1 MYRWGGTKGQA
12 LLSADLPSLDS
23 EPSRQHGAVGEAER
37 EGSGVL
43 HAATSTLERETT
55 NTITIEDEEEATPE
69 KVEELRLDAVGFCV
83 PHPAKVERGGEDAHF
98 VLGSSAIGVADGV
111 GGWCKSGVDPGEY
124 SRRLMQYAE
133 QAFKG
138 QATASC
144 VEALE
149 YAHDRVNVP
158 GSCTAIVAKCVP
170 ATQPSCF

>member
-1 MYRWGGTKGQA
+1 M
-12 LLSADLPSLDS
+12 PVLDS
-23 EPSRQHGAVGEAER
+23 EPSRQPSAVGMSER
-37 EGSGVL
+37 DGGGVL
-43 HAATSTLERETT
+43 HSATSTLERETAT
-55 NTITIEDEEEATPE
+55 TTTEEEEEALPE

-133 QAFKG
+133 QAIAR
-138 QATASC
+138 QAASSC
-144 VEALE
+144 VDALE

-170 ATQPSCF
+170 STNPSADLCVVGLPVMAHA